1 LTPPLARV
9 CPTRQVTD
17 SIGVLRVSGFLTSL
31 SFPGW
36 SQEKPKP
43 QMPLLNGASCLRE
56 HRIGVGADQPD
67 RADDD
72 DKDDR
77 QHDSVLS
84 DVLAFIVQPEL
95 A

>member
-1 LTPPLARV
+1 
-9 CPTRQVTD
+9 
-17 SIGVLRVSGFLTSL
+17 
-31 SFPGW
+31 
-36 SQEKPKP
+36 
-43 QMPLLNGASCLRE
+43 MPLLNGASCLRE